1 MLKLH
6 KIMAE
11 GGGNYDHGQWIIIIG
26 CIILDPWT
34 KVKGQSAPLDQRF
47 IVIRKKVQ
55 FKVRFY

>member
-55 FKVRFY
+55 